1 MCEFCDNVYV
11 FSRKQRV
18 QLADELN
25 IDGLL
30 DDALNQ
36 LYDDRKVNDKTN
48 RKLFNSHYKP
58 LKQAVDEGYGQPLIK
73 IEYGTPNYEFLKNLQ
88 INTAVFA
95 AFKNHASV
103 KEMVGL
109 LKDKD
114 GNLRSRDEFKREAQ
128 KIDADYRGNKL
139 DAEYDTAVRQAR
151 MAANWQKYQQT
162 KHLYPNLRYM
172 RTKAN
177 KPDAAHLVYVGIVRP
192 IDDPIWDTIYPPNRW
207 KCQCSVEQTDDAS
220 TDIPANLPPVDKE
233 FAFNSGKLA
242 QVYNLKDS
250 SYIKSVPP
258 KEQPALIRMA
268 EKEVVKQYMVE
279 AEYRQVYKSRTSNGE
294 VEAHPMAFNNDDFA
308 DTLRI
313 ARELANYGNKVKILP
328 IVKDAELRKYLI
340 PDGAKANR
348 NPDFLINDTMTMEAE
363 AIRKGTSK
371 NTVGHSLDAARHQAN
386 HALIEVPESSKLLK
400 SYVIKRIKEKARK
413 KEMEKFGD
421 IWLLYKGELLKNPHK

>member
-36 LYDDRKVNDKTN
+36 LYDDRKLNDKTN

-73 IEYGTPNYEFLKNLQ
+73 VEYGTPNYEFLKNLQ

-207 KCQCSVEQTDDAS
+207 KCQCSVEQTDDEE
-220 TDIPANLPPVDKE
+220 TDIPSNLPEVPKE

-242 QVYNLKDS
+242 QVFDLKDS
-250 SYIKSVPP
+250 SYIKSVPA
-258 KEQPALIRMA
+258 KEQPAMIRAA
-268 EKEVVKQYMVE
+268 EKEVVKQYMKE
-279 AEYRQVYKSRTSNGE
+279 AEYQQLYKSRSGGGK
-294 VEAHPMAFNNDDFA
+294 VEAHPITFDNKDFDDM
-308 DTLRI
+308 LRVS
-313 ARELANYGNKVKILP
+313 RVLANKGHNIKLLP
-328 IVKDAELRKYLI
+328 TVQDTDLRKQLI
-340 PDGAKANR
+340 PDGAKPGK
-348 NPDFLINDTMTMEAE
+348 NPDFLIDGKNVCDVKKVTG
-363 AIRKGTSK
+363 GTK
-371 NTVGHSLDAARHQAN
+371 NTIGHSIDAARKQCDN
-386 HALIEVPESSKLLK
+386 VILDIPENSNLTK
-400 SYVIKRIKEKARK
+400 YEVIKRIKRK
-413 KEMEKFGD
+413 MNKPEMEGFGD
-421 IWLLYKGELLKNPHK
+421 VWVLYRGDLLRNPHK